1 MLRGTAVDMLS
12 EQRYDLMTDQIARV
26 AFILIALVFTVR
38 QIPPAQKFLD
48 LIPACPQKRTHIG
61 SGFGADSAQSFDS
74 GTAADI
80 HQECLRIVVCMVCQ
94 NDPAVCRGAF
104 KLSLKCPAAHQT
116 SGLFHAE
123 ALLFCHRRDILQI
136 DMTTDTSVLAQ
147 ISDKSFISIRAFSPD
162 TVVDMNHSDIPL
174 PFFFKRQKHFKKA
187 YGVRTAR
194 YANDQAIPFLQESV
208 CTDIL
213 FSCRDKM
220 IHQSYCTLTSDKK
233 TSPKGRCP
241 SDLGSTY

>member
-1 MLRGTAVDMLS
+1 MLRGAAVDMLS
-12 EQRYDLMTDQIARV
+12 EQRHHLMTDQIARV
-26 AFILIALVFTVR
+26 AFILIALVFTVC
-38 QIPPAQKFLD
+38 QIPPGQKYLD
-48 LIPACPQKRTHIG
+48 LIPACPQKRAHVGT
-61 SGFGADSAQSFDS
+61 GFGADPAQSFDS

-80 HQECLRIVVCMVCQ
+80 HQECLRIIIRVVCQ
-94 NDPAVCRGAF
+94 NDPSVCRGAF
-104 KLSLKCPAAHQT
+104 KFSLKCPAPHQT

-123 ALLFCHRRDILQI
+123 AFLFCHLRDILQI
-136 DMTTDTSVLAQ
+136 DVTTHAPVLTQ
-147 ISDKSFISIRAFSPD
+147 ISDKGLVSIRALSPD

-187 YGVRTAR
+187 YRVRTAR
-194 YANDQAIPFLQESV
+194 YANDQAVPFLQESV

-213 FSCRDKM
+213 FSLRDKM

-233 TSPKGRCP
+233 TSPKGRCL